1 MISKLTLKN
10 LVPACR
16 KSLVYGFLLLLPIF
30 SFGQSKPADS
40 LRFEVLMSRAMLSDI
55 HFNDTFIPTFDIT
68 SNKFVLMSTPSQFYL
83 LGWGGLKP
91 FANKSTGAISAFAY
105 TSDHFL
111 MSIRKNE
118 LCYFDS
124 LGNLQKLHTLPTEGM
139 GISPGKNVMYVYDRK
154 STSSK
159 YSVYVIAK
167 GGKYQKLFQV
177 PSPVQYVVETTN
189 SLLFATSNGL
199 FSFDLKQKE
208 LKALAALPQGQEIV
222 SISIDTVGNRV
233 YFSSGTGI
241 YTLKGSKVS
250 VVTEQFGGTIRYFE
264 DGILL
269 FDHKKNL
276 LMRMAG
282 VDNELAEKALA
293 VKAPP
298 AEKKVADTLTNLSII
313 NMVEAKLTD
322 EFIINLINKS
332 QVNFQVN
339 VDAMIELSA
348 HNVSSAV
355 ISAMKTAMRKK
366 SAGEGIKNT
375 SQGG

>member
-1 MISKLTLKN
+1 MISKLPLKN

-16 KSLVYGFLLLLPIF
+16 KSLIYGFLFCMPIF
-30 SFGQSKPADS
+30 ASGQANPTDS
-40 LRFEVLMSRAMLSDI
+40 LRFEVLMSRAMLNDI
-55 HFNDTFIPTFDIT
+55 QFKDTFIPSLDIT
-68 SNKFVLMSTPSQFYL
+68 TNKFVLLSSPSQFYL

-91 FANKSTGAISAFAY
+91 FANKSNGAISAFAY
-105 TSDHFL
+105 TSDHLL
-111 MSIRKNE
+111 MTIRKNE

-124 LGNLQKLHTLPTEGM
+124 LGYLQKLHTLPTEGM

-159 YSVYVIAK
+159 YSLYVIAK

-177 PSPVQYVVETTN
+177 PSPVQYAVETTN
-189 SLLFATSNGL
+189 SIVFATDNGL

-208 LKALAALPQGQEIV
+208 LMALAALPKGQEI
-222 SISIDTVGNRV
+222 ISIAIDTAGGRI

-250 VVTEQFGGTIRYFE
+250 VVTEQFGGVIRYFE
-264 DGILL
+264 DGLL
-269 FDHKKNL
+269 VFDTQKNL

-282 VDNELAEKALA
+282 VDNNLVEKTLA
-293 VKAPP
+293 VKAPS
-298 AEKKVADTLTNLSII
+298 ANKKSADTLTNLSII
-313 NMVEAKLTD
+313 NMVEANLSD

-366 SAGEGIKNT
+366 TAGEGAKNA